1 MGTVRA
7 GTLLSALV
15 WRHFREWDLELAER
29 GALLGVVRMENV
41 WDNASVVEMKVD
53 IKLI

>member
-1 MGTVRA
+1 MGTAMA

-15 WRHFREWDLELAER
+15 WRHIWEWDVELDER
-29 GALLGVVRMENV
+29 GALLGVVRMEDGWNY
-41 WDNASVVEMKVD
+41 ASVVKK